1 MVANAAGEN
10 SDPQLN
16 GLTVEMEYC
25 VDGAV
30 CDDAFGSSY
39 AMSAAAGAVRSPL
52 VSVAWLKDGTDFP
65 VAKQVRQL
73 ESGLRCVSSAK

>member
-1 MVANAAGEN
+1 MANAAGEN

-25 VDGAV
+25 VNGAV
-30 CDDAFGSSY
+30 CDDAFGASH

-52 VSVAWLKDGTDFP
+52 VSVAWLKDGAAFP
-65 VAKQVRQL
+65 VDKQVRGF
-73 ESGLRCVSSAK
+73 SFSNFRV